1 MPKAKVIFYF
11 DGADYE
17 IQCKKEDLFKDI
29 CQKFANKIQKN
40 INSFI
45 FLYNGNILNFQL
57 KFKDQANLT
66 DKKRN
71 EMKVL
76 VYKKEDGEYMCPK
89 CGEKI
94 KLNKEKI
101 KDIESSINNL
111 NEKINGVKL
120 LIESIIKS
128 SSNNSVNIQLK
139 SVNLILNTLDED
151 IKKLNKNL
159 KNMVDDNLTKI
170 NQSNKI
176 GEKQNNNINNNFII
190 AEINVNDNIVNK
202 YVRILNSYEEY
213 IRTNNY
219 EQNEECNNE
228 EEIKNCEIKINDK
241 LIPFNYFYNFKSK
254 GNYII
259 KYTFKNA
266 IL

>member
-1 MPKAKVIFYF
+1 MSKAKVIFYF
-11 DGADYE
+11 DGADCE
-17 IQCKKEDLFKDI
+17 IQCKKDDLFKDI
-29 CQKFANKIQKN
+29 CQKFADKIQKN

-45 FLYNGNILNFQL
+45 FLYNGNILNFHL
-57 KFKDQANLT
+57 KFKDQVNLT

-76 VYKKEDGEYMCPK
+76 VYKKENGENICPK

-94 KLNKEKI
+94 KLNKDKM
-101 KDIESSINNL
+101 KAFESSINNL

-139 SVNLILNTLDED
+139 SVNLILNTLDEG

-159 KNMVDDNLTKI
+159 KNIIDDNLTSI
-170 NQSNKI
+170 NKSNKI
-176 GEKQNNNINNNFII
+176 GEIQNNNINNNYII
-190 AEINVNDNIVNK
+190 AEINVNDSIVNK

-213 IRTNNY
+213 VRTTNDQ
-219 EQNEECNNE
+219 QNEE
-228 EEIKNCEIKINDK
+228 
-241 LIPFNYFYNFKSK
+241 YN
-254 GNYII
+254 II
-259 KYTFKNA
+259 MKER
-266 IL
+266 

>member
-1 MPKAKVIFYF
+1 M
-11 DGADYE
+11 
-17 IQCKKEDLFKDI
+17 
-29 CQKFANKIQKN
+29 
-40 INSFI
+40 
-45 FLYNGNILNFQL
+45 
-57 KFKDQANLT
+57 
-66 DKKRN
+66 
-71 EMKVL
+71 
-76 VYKKEDGEYMCPK
+76 
-89 CGEKI
+89 
-94 KLNKEKI
+94 
-101 KDIESSINNL
+101 
-111 NEKINGVKL
+111 
-120 LIESIIKS
+120 
-128 SSNNSVNIQLK
+128 
-139 SVNLILNTLDED
+139 NLILNTLDED

-241 LIPFNYFYNFKSK
+241 LIPFNYFYKFKSK